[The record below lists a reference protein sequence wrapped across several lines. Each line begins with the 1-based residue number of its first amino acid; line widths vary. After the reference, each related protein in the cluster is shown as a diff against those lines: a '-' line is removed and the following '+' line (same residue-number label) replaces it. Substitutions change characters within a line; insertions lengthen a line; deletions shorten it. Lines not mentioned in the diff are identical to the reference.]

1 MAAAAAAFAS
11 AEEMVNV
18 NLTSHYAEHWGIWE
32 GLRELIQNWHDA
44 ALQGLSSLEENLVF
58 DVHNEDCITAQS
70 ECGGPDLARIEYE
83 HSTLTLINENAT
95 LSRRALL
102 LGYSSK
108 AVHRAT
114 IGHFGEG
121 LKVGALALVRRGLDV
136 VAWSDEQWDFE
147 LIDQEGVRVLMV
159 RCTPTSNMRH
169 RVIVRVRGLVD
180 WLDIKRRFLFLSP
193 QIETYATS
201 AGSLLLD
208 PARAGELY
216 VRGVFVSKIQDMAA
230 GVDLADCKLDRDR
243 ASTLRRE
250 DLEHLVTTIWL
261 GAIRHHGDDLLERY
275 YTLLESGRP
284 CLDVK
289 HASFY
294 AESNQVKQV
303 AELWFKRHGDAAM
316 PVCSSDGSSLLA
328 KLQAYRD
335 SVDIVYAPDALTQ
348 ILRSVPGLV
357 RKPQGVLDELERKSH
372 AVPQLIAFS
381 SLTPQE
387 RQILHGTAAFVKEAV
402 DGYDNILDRLDV
414 REKDMTTDAATVSS
428 SGLRFDIPRRSLQ
441 ATHLPNCRGETECFC
456 AQIALAYDIVEA
468 SNPTRGSRLR
478 LAASRPTMIAVDAK
492 CCQRACGRTCELR
505 ETALLGELCRLRKDL
520 ASAWAEK
527 DEVELELV
535 ECRDQASRFEV
546 ERLNMSHRCLA
557 EARTQAAR
565 EYQDQLA
572 TLKGELGHAK
582 KRLIERARDVS
593 DARRRADG
601 AEER

>member
-1 MAAAAAAFAS
+1 MAAALSS

-58 DVHNEDCITAQS
+58 DVHNEDIITAQS
-70 ECGGPDLARIEYE
+70 EGGGPALARIEYE
-83 HSTLTLINENAT
+83 QSTLTLINENAS
-95 LSRRALL
+95 LSRRALM
-102 LGYSSK
+102 LGYSAK

-147 LIDQEGVRVLMV
+147 LVDQAGVRVLMV
-159 RCTPTSNMRH
+159 RCTPSSNMKH
-169 RVIVRVRGLVD
+169 QVIVRVRGLDD

-193 QIETYATS
+193 QTDSYATS

-230 GVDLADCKLDRDR
+230 GVDLTDCKLDRDR

-275 YTLLESGRP
+275 YALLESGRP
-284 CLDVK
+284 CIDVK

-294 AESNQVKQV
+294 AESNQVKEV
-303 AELWFKRHGDAAM
+303 AGLWFKRHGDAAM

-328 KLQAYRD
+328 RLQAHSD
-335 SVDIVYAPDALTQ
+335 NVDIVYAPDALTQ

-357 RKPQGVLDELERKSH
+357 RKPQSVLDELERKRH

-387 RQILHGTAAFVKEAV
+387 RQILHRTAALVKEAL
-402 DGYDNILDRLDV
+402 DENDDILDRLDV
-414 REKDMTTDAATVSS
+414 RGKGMTNGATTVSS
-428 SGLRFDIPRRSLQ
+428 SGLRFDIPRTSLQ
-441 ATHLPNCRGETECFC
+441 ATHLPNCRGAAECVC
-456 AQIALAYDIVEA
+456 AEISLAYDIVEA
-468 SNPTRGSRLR
+468 SGPTRGRRLR
-478 LAASRPTMIAVDAK
+478 LAAARPPMIAVDPK
-492 CCQRACGRTCELR
+492 CCQHACGRTCERR
-505 ETALLGELCRLRKDL
+505 ESALLGELHRLRKDL

-527 DEVELELV
+527 DDVELELV
-535 ECRDQASRFEV
+535 ECREQASRFEV

-565 EYQDQLA
+565 ECQDQVAL
-572 TLKGELGHAK
+572 LKRELGHAK
-582 KRLIERARDVS
+582 QRLIERARDVS